1 MKSKINIQPDLFS
14 CNYVPSDLEKLKS
27 EKHQSITTRYKF
39 KFIDLFAGMGGIRL
53 GLEQAAEELGIDC
66 SCVFTSEIKPHAIK
80 VLQENYPNEII
91 SGDITS
97 IPSADIPDFD
107 ILLAGFPCQAFS
119 TAGKREGFIDT
130 RGTLFFEIERILRE
144 KKPIAFLLENVEGL
158 ISHNKENKQDPIGRT
173 LSTILECL
181 ETLGYHVS
189 WRVLNAIDFGVPQ
202 ERKRIYLVG
211 TQIKYID
218 IPLSSGK
225 KSILRDILEN
235 GLPST
240 KNEITNNL
248 LGNFTIEE
256 LYGRSIKDKRGGRDN
271 IHSWDISLKG
281 TVSKQQKILL
291 DKILTERRKKKWAGE
306 YGIDWM
312 DGMPLSLEQINSFIS
327 YNNLEQDLESLAN
340 MGYLKKE
347 FPKRMVLTQTPQGIK
362 RYRVQDT
369 SLPLGYNIIAGKLS
383 YPISKILDPN
393 KYAPTLVATDMG
405 KLYVPD
411 NGGLRPLSIRE
422 GLRLSGYPESY
433 RCTLEQRLAYDLI
446 GNTVV
451 VPVIQEVAKSLLK
464 ALI

>member
-211 TQIKYID
+211 TQKKHID

-256 LYGRSIKDKRGGRDN
+256 LYGRSIKDKRGGRGN